1 MHASRM
7 LHRYIPRCLHSVAS
21 VHGNLFSDGA
31 FGGGGGVS
39 RDINIELP
47 RPVCVF
53 FLAFSPIGYQED
65 MNKKKKREK
74 RKSDV
79 GNYEKHSTILFLL
92 NTDEVLRNDLNT

>member
-1 MHASRM
+1 M
-7 LHRYIPRCLHSVAS
+7 
-21 VHGNLFSDGA
+21 F
-31 FGGGGGVS
+31 
-39 RDINIELP
+39 
-47 RPVCVF
+47 F

-79 GNYEKHSTILFLL
+79 GDYEKHSTILFLL